1 MSPLENKILES
12 MKCIKNIGKWIV
24 KVEKIFANIKKR
36 NLTIAYEDCQHILD
50 KMVIDNILNESGN
63 GVSRT
68 YLIPE
73 FPDKVAVPDTQ
84 DISSKSNKNLL
95 TKNII
100 LEETNLEQPTQE
112 DTNVNQDNIL
122 KKIKSF

>member
-1 MSPLENKILES
+1 MSPLENEILES

-24 KVEKIFANIKKR
+24 TVEKIFANIKKR

-50 KMVIDNILNESGN
+50 KMVIDNISNESGN

-73 FPDKVAVPDTQ
+73 IPDKVAVPDTQ

>member
-1 MSPLENKILES
+1 
-12 MKCIKNIGKWIV
+12 
-24 KVEKIFANIKKR
+24 
-36 NLTIAYEDCQHILD
+36 
-50 KMVIDNILNESGN
+50 MVIDNILNESGN

>member
-1 MSPLENKILES
+1 

-50 KMVIDNILNESGN
+50 KMVIDNISNESGN

-73 FPDKVAVPDTQ
+73 IPDKVAVPDTQ